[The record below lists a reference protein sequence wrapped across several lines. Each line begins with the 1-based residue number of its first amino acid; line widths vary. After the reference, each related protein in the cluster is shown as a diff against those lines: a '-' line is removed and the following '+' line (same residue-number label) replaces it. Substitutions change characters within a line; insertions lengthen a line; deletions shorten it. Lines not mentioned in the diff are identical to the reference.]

1 MLLLLVLIVQNLK
14 NLKKATTDSKQAK
27 KMFMEID
34 KDGSG
39 GIDIFEFTELINILS
54 LNMDKEEIE
63 EVNITTTLLFLFLL

>member
-1 MLLLLVLIVQNLK
+1 
-14 NLKKATTDSKQAK
+14 
-27 KMFMEID
+27 MEID

-63 EVNITTTLLFLFLL
+63 EVNIATTLLFLFLLLLFGMLLIGCCC